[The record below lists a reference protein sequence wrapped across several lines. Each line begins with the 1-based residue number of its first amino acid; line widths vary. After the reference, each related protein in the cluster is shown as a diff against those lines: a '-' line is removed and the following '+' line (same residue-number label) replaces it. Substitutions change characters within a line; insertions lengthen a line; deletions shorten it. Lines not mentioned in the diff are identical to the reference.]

1 MSLRIVFMGTPEFAV
16 APLEALIAAGHEIC
30 AVYCQP
36 AKPANRGHRLQPSPV
51 EELARAHNIPVFTPK
66 TLRAPDAQETFANL
80 KADVGVVAAYG
91 LILPKAILDAPTH
104 GCLNIHGSI
113 LPRWRGAAPI
123 HRALLAGDD
132 HTGITIM
139 QMDEGLDTGPMLLWE
154 TTPIHESATTP
165 ELHDT
170 LAQMGARLLIK
181 ALTKLDAGT
190 LTPTPQ
196 QEEGIT
202 YAHKLTRP
210 EGELDWRCDAHLL
223 ARQIRAFTPWPGAFF
238 FWNGE
243 MIKVLEAK
251 ALVLNESHAPGT
263 LASSKDFIVACGQN
277 ALHVTRLQRPGR
289 APLEAKAFLNGVDL
303 GVGTMFALS
312 DALCQKHTK

>member
-1 MSLRIVFMGTPEFAV
+1 MGLRIVFMGTPDFAV
-16 APLEALIAAGHEIC
+16 APLEALIAAGHDIC

-51 EELARAHNIPVFTPK
+51 EAAAHAHNIPVFTPK
-66 TLRAPDAQETFANL
+66 TLRTPDAQETFANL

-91 LILPKAILDAPTH
+91 LILPKAILDALTH

-139 QMDEGLDTGPMLLWE
+139 QMDEGLDTGAMLLWE
-154 TTPIHESATTP
+154 TTPIDDSTTTP
-165 ELHDT
+165 QLHDT
-170 LAQMGARLLIK
+170 LAEMGARLLIK
-181 ALTKLDAGT
+181 ALEKLEAGT
-190 LTPTPQ
+190 LTPIPQ
-196 QEEGIT
+196 PEEGVT
-202 YAHKLTRP
+202 YAHKLTRS
-210 EGELDWRCDAHLL
+210 EGELDWRQNAHQL

-251 ALVLNESHAPGT
+251 ALPLDEPYAPGT
-263 LASSKDFIVACGQN
+263 LISSKDFIVACAQG
-277 ALHVTRLQRPGR
+277 ALHITRLQRPGR
-289 APLEAKAFLNGVDL
+289 GPLEAKAFLNGVDL
-303 GVGTMFALS
+303 NTGTIFTLS
-312 DALCQKHTK
+312 DTLCEKP